1 MHKNEPQRRVRI
13 VSTGF
18 YAPEKILTNADL
30 EKMVDTTDEWIVTRT
45 GMKER
50 HIVAPDQATSDM
62 VLIAARRALENARL
76 EVKDIDVIIVATVT
90 PDTLFPATACWVQ
103 QGLGAK
109 QVAAF
114 DIAAACSGFL
124 YGMITAEALIVSGA
138 ARRVLLAG
146 AETLTRVTN
155 WEDRNTC
162 VLFGDAAGAAVL
174 EASHDDSGIL
184 SHYWK
189 SDGALGGMLLQ
200 PAGGS
205 RLPASAETVEK
216 KLHTLQMRG
225 NEVFK
230 HAVRRMSEASVEV
243 LKRAG
248 LGTDDIDWLIPHQA
262 NIRIIEATG
271 ERLGVPKEKIYVN
284 VHKYGNVSSATIP
297 IALSELDGEGKLEKG
312 DVIVMSAFGSG
323 LTWAAVAY
331 RW

>member
-1 MHKNEPQRRVRI
+1 
-13 VSTGF
+13 
-18 YAPEKILTNADL
+18 
-30 EKMVDTTDEWIVTRT
+30 
-45 GMKER
+45 MKER

-76 EVKDIDVIIVATVT
+76 EVKDIDTIIVATVT

-103 QGLGAK
+103 QGLGAG

-114 DIAAACSGFL
+114 DVAAACSGFL
-124 YGMITAEALIVSGA
+124 YGMIVAEALILSGA

-162 VLFGDAAGAAVL
+162 VLFGDAAGAVVL
-174 EASHDDSGIL
+174 EASPDDSGIL

-189 SDGALGGMLLQ
+189 ADGALGSMLYM

-230 HAVRRMSEASVEV
+230 HAVKRMSEASLEV

-248 LGTDDIDWLIPHQA
+248 LGTDDVDWLIPHQA

-271 ERLGVPKEKIYVN
+271 ERLGVPKEKVYVN
-284 VHKYGNVSSATIP
+284 IHKYGNVSSATIP
-297 IALSELDGEGKLEKG
+297 IALGELDGEGKLEKG
-312 DVIVMSAFGSG
+312 KVIVMTAFGSG